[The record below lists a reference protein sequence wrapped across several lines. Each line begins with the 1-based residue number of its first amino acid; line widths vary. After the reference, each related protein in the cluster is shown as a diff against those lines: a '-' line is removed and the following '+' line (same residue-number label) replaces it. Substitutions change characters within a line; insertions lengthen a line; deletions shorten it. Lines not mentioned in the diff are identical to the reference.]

1 MNKLGLL
8 AAAAQFAPRL
18 FQVRRG
24 TWIALG
30 VGLVLLFVVLAWAAV
45 ALLGWFLGQA
55 RDWMGAAPGAVSD
68 SAQGV
73 LEQVEQ
79 VAPGVGEPL
88 REQLGALVPGLKAEE
103 RPLRDVS
110 GKDLGPVPRYPGLA
124 RTYWHRE
131 GRQVVLEYEGKA
143 EYAAVLEHYAR
154 GFASRGFAQSVQ
166 SANLEAETHA
176 YTKAGERYLLKVA
189 QKPRGRVSA
198 HLETTLP

>member
-30 VGLVLLFVVLAWAAV
+30 VGLVLLFAVLAWAAV

-55 RDWMGAAPGAVSD
+55 RDWMGTAPGVVSD
-68 SAQGV
+68 SARGV

-88 REQLGALVPGLKAEE
+88 REQLGTLVPGLKKEE
-103 RPLRDVS
+103 RPLQDVS

-131 GRQVVLEYEGKA
+131 GRQVVVEYEGKA
-143 EYAAVLEHYAR
+143 DYAAVLEHYAR
-154 GFASRGFAQSVQ
+154 GFASQGFAQSVQ
-166 SANLEAETHA
+166 SANQEAERHA
-176 YTKAGERYLLKVA
+176 YTKAGERYLLIIA